1 MIKEYMQRTPVM
13 FGEGAL
19 QALGQ
24 KLAEMGCKKAMCV
37 FDDGVKMA
45 GISKKAEDSLKSAGI
60 DYIVFD
66 RVLPDP
72 PDYLMDEAGEIA
84 RKAGVDC
91 VIGVGGGSSMDT
103 AKAIAVLQGNP
114 PPINNYMNL
123 NGPPFTVKSGVRT
136 ILVPTSAGTGSEV
149 TQMSIVTDT
158 KNNIKVPIFTD
169 STLAVVDPSL
179 CITAPPH
186 VTANSGLDALAHAS
200 EAITAVNWN
209 PYAEV
214 LAVAAIER
222 IGKYLPIACKN
233 GSDLKARS
241 ELSLAANWAGIAFAS
256 TDVQIG
262 HGAADSIAASY
273 HTPHGLNCA
282 WATPGV
288 QELVASAVPDKVKL
302 VGTALGVVFN
312 GSESPEEIGVKTA
325 DACRALMR
333 EVGIKTFSEMGF
345 ERDVIVKNGIPYVL
359 NSPLRFNCP
368 VEINAQSAERLLSLI
383 YDKYC

>member
-45 GISKKAEDSLKSAGI
+45 GISKKAEDSLKSAVI

-179 CITAPPH
+179 
-186 VTANSGLDALAHAS
+186 
-200 EAITAVNWN
+200 
-209 PYAEV
+209 V
-214 LAVAAIER
+214 L
-222 IGKYLPIACKN
+222 
-233 GSDLKARS
+233 
-241 ELSLAANWAGIAFAS
+241 
-256 TDVQIG
+256 
-262 HGAADSIAASY
+262 
-273 HTPHGLNCA
+273 
-282 WATPGV
+282 
-288 QELVASAVPDKVKL
+288 
-302 VGTALGVVFN
+302 
-312 GSESPEEIGVKTA
+312 
-325 DACRALMR
+325 
-333 EVGIKTFSEMGF
+333 
-345 ERDVIVKNGIPYVL
+345 
-359 NSPLRFNCP
+359 
-368 VEINAQSAERLLSLI
+368 RLLPM
-383 YDKYC
+383 